1 MTYLGSQASAC
12 GMLGAEQTWLDQVI
26 TWQCLGAA
34 SVGRFFRHR
43 AYGLPFSA
51 LPATGRGPSA

>member
-43 AYGLPFSA
+43 AYGAAFLSA
-51 LPATGRGPSA
+51 PRYGPRA